1 MDNEIYK
8 EELDNARELIQQL
21 RIECSV
27 KQKLTDNDLE
37 MTTKIRMK
45 DDVLSK
51 FKGELIS
58 KENCLDPATSKPL
71 AESRKWQKQGQEHAL
86 K

>member
-27 KQKLTDNDLE
+27 KQKFTDNELE

-45 DDVLSK
+45 DDQMYCLNL
-51 FKGELIS
+51 KG
-58 KENCLDPATSKPL
+58 K
-71 AESRKWQKQGQEHAL
+71 
-86 K
+86 